1 MSLVNSV
8 VSYGSARL
16 LVTAHNHSD
25 CVALLLSSEGESTDV
40 GSLEEEGVPS
50 GAPLL
55 HGQAIKLPLWLVY
68 KVADSLEE
76 YVASEQNRRMGHK
89 LMRTVCVN
97 ELGVKGVVTGRCAG
111 TFTGRALLDG
121 HCWKSENP
129 EKIADSLYAYTET
142 LINGENDG

>member
-16 LVTAHNHSD
+16 LVTGHNPSD
-25 CVALLLSSEGESTDV
+25 CVCLLLSSIGESANI
-40 GSLEEEGVPS
+40 GSTSGEGL
-50 GAPLL
+50 PLGFPL
-55 HGQAIKLPLWLVY
+55 QHGQAIKLPLRLVH

-76 YVASEQNRRMGHK
+76 YVASEQDRRMGHR

-97 ELGVKGVVTGRCAG
+97 ELGVKGVVTGRRAG

-121 HCWKSENP
+121 NRWKSEKP
-129 EKIADSLYAYTET
+129 EKIAGSLYAYTET
-142 LINGENDG
+142 LITGENDG